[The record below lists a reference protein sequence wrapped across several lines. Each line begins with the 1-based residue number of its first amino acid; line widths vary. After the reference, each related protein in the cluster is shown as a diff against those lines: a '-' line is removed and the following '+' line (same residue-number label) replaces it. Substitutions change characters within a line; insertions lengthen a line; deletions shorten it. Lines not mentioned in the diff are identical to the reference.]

1 MIDQYELCLAFDRRG
16 SVCQRCSGAISLAGG
31 NIENNEGFGTMWNK
45 PVSTEKLRQFVKDG
59 LDKMENDMERIY
71 NKNAGKQ
78 HETNNGEDKKKMRR
92 KSMS

>member
-1 MIDQYELCLAFDRRG
+1 
-16 SVCQRCSGAISLAGG
+16 
-31 NIENNEGFGTMWNK
+31 
-45 PVSTEKLRQFVKDG
+45 
-59 LDKMENDMERIY
+59 MERIY